1 MICVHSAEMKQ
12 VSNEGSSKQKEKNQ
26 GTGWCSG
33 GNPEGVLSYENSE
46 RQRKVSHTI
55 IASGQGATVRKGQPQ
70 NKECKRRDLSLGG
83 GVGVILYKKRC
94 EDPFLNTCY

>member
-12 VSNEGSSKQKEKNQ
+12 VSNEGSSKQKEK
-26 GTGWCSG
+26 
-33 GNPEGVLSYENSE
+33 PEGVLSYENSE

-55 IASGQGATVRKGQPQ
+55 IASRQGATVRKGQPQ
-70 NKECKRRDLSLGG
+70 NKECKKKDLNLGG

-94 EDPFLNTCY
+94 EDPFLNTGY